1 MMNILTRQFLI
12 IAAAALLVR
21 VWTAYTETTPL
32 WLDELAHGNYVAYVH
47 EHWSLPDTAIA
58 KEDIPPGSGRSL
70 QVSYEHYQPP
80 GYYILAAV
88 FSGGSPLGARLVSVT
103 MFMIAL
109 CFVWAGSRDP
119 GIAWI
124 LSLLPGIIY
133 ATSVIGNDVFLLLG
147 SAIMFYA
154 CARKKTWA
162 FVLGGVVLATSK
174 FHGIPILGAVA
185 IYYFLKQQRHKAGI
199 ALVCAVI
206 GIAIV
211 WWRWDLQKVNDA
223 SFKFITPKISL
234 MTDMIS
240 QTIASGVM
248 HITPYE
254 LGQFSYILAVPI
266 GLFLIYKAYC
276 RMKHSLPVLNLAV
289 IGIIMLVW
297 LVFSLTHEAWQG
309 RLLYAAIPWLAVRGS
324 KVVRPSTPTPE
335 RRKSKRQKSTPKR

>member
-12 IAAAALLVR
+12 IAAVALLIR
-21 VWTAYTETTPL
+21 VWTASTETTPL

-58 KEDIPPGSGRSL
+58 KEDLPPGAGRSL
-70 QVSYEHYQPP
+70 QVSYENYQPP

-88 FSGGSPLGARLVSVT
+88 FSGGSPLGARLVSVA

-119 GIAWI
+119 GIAWV
-124 LSLLPGIIY
+124 LCLLPGIIY

-154 CARKKTWA
+154 CAREKTWA
-162 FVLGGVVLATSK
+162 FILGGVVLATSK
-174 FHGIPILGAVA
+174 FHGIPILGTAA
-185 IYYFLKQQRHKAGI
+185 LFYFLKRKRLEAGI

-206 GIAIV
+206 GIVIV
-211 WWRWDLQKVNDA
+211 WWRWDMQTVNDA
-223 SFKFITPKISL
+223 SFKFITPKISTL
-234 MTDMIS
+234 TDMIS

-248 HITPYE
+248 HINPYE
-254 LGQFSYILAVPI
+254 LGQFSYILAIPL

-276 RMKHSLPVLNLAV
+276 RMKSGLPTLNLAV
-289 IGIIMLVW
+289 IGITMLVW

-309 RLLYAAIPWLAVRGS
+309 RLLYAALPWLAV
-324 KVVRPSTPTPE
+324 VRHSAADSSSMDT
-335 RRKSKRQKSTPKR
+335 RRKRPPRKR